1 LNETGIAVKMA
12 PLPGSARFHAGSRFD
27 SKVPGVSEIRSPI
40 AVFEAV
46 KVSKDG
52 KRVPLHF
59 EIGTPDLLQGND
71 GLWNCPILL
80 RGMDAQVRQVYGDD
94 SLQAL
99 CLAIRAVFSQLR
111 VIEELGHRIVAEDG
125 DDVPLDAYW
134 R

>member
-1 LNETGIAVKMA
+1 M
-12 PLPGSARFHAGSRFD
+12 
-27 SKVPGVSEIRSPI
+27 VPVMSEIRSPI

-52 KRVPLHF
+52 QRVPLHF
-59 EIGTPDLLQGND
+59 EIGRPDLTQGND
-71 GLWNCPILL
+71 GLWCCPILL
-80 RGMDAQVRQVYGDD
+80 RGVDAQVRRVYGDD

-99 CLAIRAVFSQLR
+99 CLAIRTVFSQLR